1 MTATAP
7 ASEPSEAAVIE
18 PHDPIGA
25 LREPPFRRFVTGNF
39 LALLGSQM
47 QATAVGWDVYE
58 VTGKT
63 LDLGLV
69 GLAQVIPVL
78 FFAIPAGNV
87 IDRYSRRNVILAAT
101 AVLIGCSLAL
111 AYASRIGAGT
121 AMILPCLL
129 VNGLART
136 FLQPAKSS
144 LIPTL
149 VPRWRFAN
157 AVTWSTS
164 SFQLA
169 TVIGPGIGGWVIAYW
184 GQATWVYL
192 IDAGFTLFFLLQ
204 VARLPPL
211 PAAAHREPATWR
223 SVLGGVEYVWRTK
236 LVLGAL
242 ALDMFA
248 VLLGGA
254 TALLPV
260 YAKDILLVGPT
271 GLGALRAAPGIGALV
286 VSLALLALPPMRRAG
301 SVLLWSVAGFGVAT
315 IVFGATRNYPV
326 ALAMLFLTGALD
338 MISVVIRHT
347 LVQTWTPDAMRGRV
361 SSVNSLFIGISNEL
375 GSLESGLVAHWFTR
389 QNDVAFGPTVS
400 VVSGGIGTLVVVLL
414 TAVLVPSMRR
424 YDRLTD
430 GPAKTDDR

>member
-1 MTATAP
+1 MTANNAATE
-7 ASEPSEAAVIE
+7 SSDGAVIE

-78 FFAIPAGNV
+78 FLAIPAGNV
-87 IDRYSRRNVILAAT
+87 IDRCSRRHVIIAAT
-101 AVLIGCSLAL
+101 AVLIGCSLVL
-111 AYASRIGAGT
+111 AYASRVGAGM
-121 AMILPCLL
+121 AVILPCLF

-169 TVIGPGIGGWVIAYW
+169 TVVGPGVGGWVIAYW
-184 GQATWVYL
+184 GHATLVYL
-192 IDAGFTLFFLLQ
+192 IDAGFTLFFLVQ
-204 VARLPPL
+204 VARLPSL
-211 PAAAHREPATWR
+211 PAAARREPATWR

-260 YAKDILLVGPT
+260 YAKDILQVGPT

-286 VSLALLALPPMRRAG
+286 VSLALLVLPPLRRAG
-301 SVLLWSVAGFGVAT
+301 SVLLWSVAGFGAAT
-315 IVFGATRNYPV
+315 IVFGATRNYPL
-326 ALAMLFLTGALD
+326 ALAMLFLTGSLD
-338 MISVVIRHT
+338 MLSVVIRHT

-389 QNDVAFGPTVS
+389 GNDVAFGPTVS
-400 VVSGGIGTLVVVLL
+400 VVSGGVGTLAVVVL
-414 TAVLVPSMRR
+414 TAFLVPSLRR
-424 YDRLTD
+424 YDRLTE
-430 GPAKTDDR
+430 GPENTAEK